1 MDSVEGFDWLLIFR
15 RSFAIHLRATR
26 TEFAPEN
33 ISIIAG
39 INELKSS
46 FSVLL
51 FHYLSVH
58 HNSQQA
64 VDIHDRFTPLLMYP
78 PQVNFPSVN
87 RSWLGISS
95 GGFGH
100 DETSNSELFKR
111 IM

>member
-1 MDSVEGFDWLLIFR
+1 MASDTPTI
-15 RSFAIHLRATR
+15 R

-33 ISIIAG
+33 ISIVAG

-46 FSVLL
+46 FGVLL

-58 HNSQQA
+58 ENSLEA
-64 VDIHDRFTPLLMYP
+64 VDIHHRFAP
-78 PQVNFPSVN
+78 
-87 RSWLGISS
+87 G